1 MSPSYSHAGI
11 AGMLITEINKD
22 RKFRAFSELTLLI
35 GATEYIPDI
44 AVYPWRKVDYT
55 HGDEIRVEEIPLL
68 IIEIL
73 SPTQKALELY
83 DNAQNAYLPAG
94 VPSVWIVQPLAHT
107 VAVLTQRGARCI
119 MLAVLKTAR
128 ASRLIWMSFSKID
141 ATFQPALSHVK
152 QDRSAKSRFDTPVFN
167 NSL

>member
-83 DNAQNAYLPAG
+83 DKAQNAYLPAG

-107 VAVLTQRGARCI
+107 VAVLTQRGVTLHHAGR
-119 MLAVLKTAR
+119 LEDSTGVAVDLDV
-128 ASRLIWMSFSKID
+128 IFED
-141 ATFQPALSHVK
+141 
-152 QDRSAKSRFDTPVFN
+152 
-167 NSL
+167 